1 VKPTK
6 PPKQRAKETNMI
18 TPFKVVL
25 ENLEY
30 ITERGDVLLIEVEV
44 RGTMYPYRGAT
55 LYGDEEGGPEI
66 EELLVGSY
74 ADEEGV
80 RRALSRGDLDRIEV
94 ECGADLHD
102 LTVEA
107 LAPWKH

>member
-1 VKPTK
+1 
-6 PPKQRAKETNMI
+6 MI

-30 ITERGDVLLIEVEV
+30 ITQGGDVLLCDVEV

-55 LYGDEEGGPEI
+55 LYGSPEGGPEI

-74 ADEEGV
+74 TDEEGV
-80 RRALSRGDLDRIEV
+80 RHNLSRGDLDRIEV

-107 LAPWKH
+107 LAPWQH